1 MTVLSP
7 GNPPSF
13 DQEQTGAG
21 LPLTVTNIRME
32 FPDLTVIFRFI
43 SASSSY
49 VGASTTSIGW
59 NKPLT
64 GPHSD
69 WPASF
74 TARTRNLQNYKI
86 FENEEVKNLIF
97 LYWINEKSCAGL
109 KNLQKPHA
117 NVFTGFYLTKDF
129 SITGQ
134 NLIPVSIKYASD
146 CLNCNKKTYNQ
157 AAVAITVLKTIR
169 SCANTLFQTLTV
181 KIMNAFNNSKL
192 LRHKKQFLKN
202 IAVNCL
208 CLH

>member
-1 MTVLSP
+1 MSEL
-7 GNPPSF
+7 PPLRLA
-13 DQEQTGAG
+13 E
-21 LPLTVTNIRME
+21 TNHSLGHI
-32 FPDLTVIFRFI
+32 
-43 SASSSY
+43 
-49 VGASTTSIGW
+49 
-59 NKPLT
+59 LT
-64 GPHSD
+64 GQPHS
-69 WPASF
+69 
-74 TARTRNLQNYKI
+74 LHEHGICKI
-86 FENEEVKNLIF
+86 IKSLKMRKLKNLIL

-109 KNLQKPHA
+109 KNLQKPHT